1 MSMKISN
8 TTKYTLSA
16 ILAIGLM
23 YFALK
28 GIKWSDFVEGLRSTR
43 WIWVLASMLCAVL
56 ALVLRTRRWHLL
68 LGPIDPEL
76 RGIHIW
82 DANNVGNL
90 ASLAIPGVGEFVRCA
105 RVSGPKATFSKTLG
119 TIVLERA
126 WDIVSVVII
135 LLIAI
140 LCNGSTLGPFVA
152 DNIIKPLSARIP
164 LAALALG
171 LCLIVVVSLVLVY
184 RWRDRS
190 AICGKIV
197 KAASEVLDGLTS
209 FVKMPHKLR
218 FLLQTVLVWLM
229 YILTTWLTFKA
240 VPALDYLSFA
250 DAVFISAVGN
260 IASVVPVPG
269 GFGAYHYLVALSLS
283 AICGSSWETG
293 FLAATLAHESHAL
306 VILVTGAV
314 SWVASATRRRTPSRI

>member
-1 MSMKISN
+1 MALKLSN

-16 ILAIGLM
+16 ILAVGLM
-23 YFALK
+23 YFALR
-28 GIKWSDFVEGLRSTR
+28 GIKWADFVAGLRSTR
-43 WIWVLASMLCAVL
+43 WLWVLASMLCAVL
-56 ALVLRTRRWHLL
+56 ALFFRTRRWHLL
-68 LGPIDPEL
+68 LGPIDPDL
-76 RGIHIW
+76 PGIRIW
-82 DANNVGNL
+82 DANNIGNL
-90 ASLAIPGVGEFVRCA
+90 VSLAIPGVGEFVRCA
-105 RVSGPKATFSKTLG
+105 RVSGRKATFSKTLG

-126 WDIVSVVII
+126 WDIVSVFVI
-135 LLIAI
+135 LLVAI
-140 LCNGSTLGPFVA
+140 LCDGSTIGPFVA
-152 DNIIKPLSARIP
+152 DNVIRPLAARIP

-171 LCLIVVVSLVLVY
+171 LCLLVAVALVLVY

-190 AICGKIV
+190 SLCGKIV
-197 KAASEVLDGLTS
+197 KAAGEVLDGLSS

-218 FLLQTVLVWLM
+218 FLLQTALVWLM

-260 IASVVPVPG
+260 IAAVVPVPG
-269 GFGAYHYLVALSLS
+269 GFGAYHYLAALSLS

-306 VILVTGAV
+306 VILVTGV
-314 SWVASATRRRTPSRI
+314 ISWVASATRRRTPSRI